1 MRTTPTRA
9 TDVDAVKGQTIY
21 PEPFASV
28 VAGRTKRKLGDVF
41 GLQNFGVNLT
51 QLDPGATSALL
62 HAHTVQDEFVFIV
75 EGTATV
81 VIGEQEYQLSPG
93 ECVGFKAGSQPHQIL
108 NRSNAPVTYLEI
120 GDRSRGDEVIYPN
133 DDIAIRAAENGGW
146 TITRKDGSSF

>member
-1 MRTTPTRA
+1 MRTTPIRA
-9 TDVDAVKGQTIY
+9 TDVDAAKGQTIY

-28 VAGRTKRKLGDVF
+28 VAGRTKRKLGDLF

-93 ECVGFKAGSQPHQIL
+93 ECVGFKAGSQAHQIL
-108 NRSNAPVTYLEI
+108 NRSSETVTYLEI
-120 GDRSRGDEVIYPN
+120 GDRSRGDAVIYPN
-133 DDIAIRAAENGGW
+133 DDIAIRAAESGGW
-146 TITRKDGSSF
+146 IITRKDGSSF